1 MTSGW
6 PRPPGN
12 GKENLF
18 TKVLIANRGEIALR
32 IIRACRELGLK
43 TVAVY
48 SEADR
53 DALHV
58 RFADEDI
65 CIGPASASQSYLDF
79 KRIISA
85 AEVSNAGAIHP
96 GYGFLAENADFAEIV
111 ESCNLTFIGPTPTQ
125 IRQMGDKAVAK
136 ATMKAAGVP
145 VIPGSEGVVATFEE
159 AAEIA
164 KTIGYPVILKAVAG
178 GGGKGMRACRD
189 EAELERGFHIA
200 STEAA
205 NAFSNA
211 ALYLEKLI
219 IEPHHVEIQ
228 VIGDTHGNFYHYG
241 ERDCS
246 IQRRHQKLVEE
257 TPSPLMTDDLRKRMG
272 DAALAAC
279 RMVNFRGVGTIECLV
294 DHQLNFYFMEMNTR
308 IQVEHPITEEA
319 YEVDLVKDQIR
330 VALGEKIIYNQEEL
344 KPKWHA
350 IEARINAEDV
360 EHDFRPTPGTVEAL
374 HIPGGPG
381 VRVDKAVYA
390 GYRIP
395 PYYDSMIAKLIVK
408 GRTRQEAIR
417 KMRCTLD
424 EFIVQG
430 VPTTIPIHQQIFEH
444 PDFIAGK
451 YDTSFLEHFFSRKNS
466 ETQKRAVTLKRPGEG
481 EPTGAETQA
490 TAEVAASVTGPES
503 PGGTT

>member
-1 MTSGW
+1 M
-6 PRPPGN
+6 
-12 GKENLF
+12 F

-65 CIGPASASQSYLDF
+65 CIGPASASQSYLDS

-85 AEVSNAGAIHP
+85 AEISNAGAIHP
-96 GYGFLAENADFAEIV
+96 GYGFLAENADFAEIC
-111 ESCNLTFIGPTPTQ
+111 ESCNITFIGPKPQQ
-125 IRQMGDKAVAK
+125 IRQMGDKAMAK
-136 ATMKAAGVP
+136 SLMKAAGVP
-145 VIPGSEGVVATFEE
+145 VIPGSDGIVGSFEE
-159 AAEIA
+159 AVEIA
-164 KTIGYPVILKAVAG
+164 HSIEYPVILKAVAG
-178 GGGKGMRACRD
+178 GGGRGMRICQD
-189 EAELERGFHIA
+189 DAELERGFHIA

-205 NAFSNA
+205 NAFANP
-211 ALYLEKLI
+211 ALYLEKLFI
-219 IEPHHVEIQ
+219 APHHIEIQ
-228 VIGDTHGNFYHYG
+228 VLGDTHGNYYHFG

-246 IQRRHQKLVEE
+246 IQRRHQKLIEE

-272 DAALAAC
+272 EAALAAC
-279 RMVNFRGVGTIECLV
+279 RMVEYRGVGTIECLV
-294 DHQLNFYFMEMNTR
+294 DAQLNFYFMEMNTR

-319 YEVDLVKDQIR
+319 YEIDLVKDQIR
-330 VALGEKIIYNQEEL
+330 VALGEKIIYKQEDL

-360 EHDFRPTPGTVEAL
+360 EQDFRPTPGKIEAL

-381 VRVDKAVYA
+381 VRIDKAVYS
-390 GYRIP
+390 GYFIP
-395 PYYDSMIAKLIVK
+395 PFYDSMIAKLIVRA
-408 GRTRQEAIR
+408 RTRQEAIK

-430 VPTTIPIHQQIFEH
+430 VPTTIALHQQIFEH

-451 YDTSFLEHFFSRKNS
+451 YDTSFLEHFFSRRNE
-466 ETQKRAVTLKRPGEG
+466 ETQKRTVTLKHSPEG
-481 EPTGAETQA
+481 SAETEQV
-490 TAEVAASVTGPES
+490 AEAAQVAASDVTER
-503 PGGTT
+503 PGGTE